1 MVNMFYLVF
10 VTTKDRAE
18 AKRISEKLVR
28 ERLAA
33 CVNIV
38 PRVSSTYRWRGKI
51 ERGAEALLLVKTS
64 DRKLGRLI
72 ARVEALHSYEVPEV
86 LALPIGRGSLKY
98 MKWLKESLE

>member
-1 MVNMFYLVF
+1 LVDMFYIVF

-51 ERGAEALLLVKTS
+51 ERGIEALLLVKTS
-64 DRKLGRLI
+64 GKKLDRLI
-72 ARVEALHSYEVPEV
+72 ARVEELHSYEVPEV

>member
-1 MVNMFYLVF
+1 MVDMFYLVF

-28 ERLAA
+28 EKLAA

-51 ERGAEALLLVKTS
+51 ERATEALLLVKTS
-64 DRKLGRLI
+64 DKKLDRLI
-72 ARVEALHSYEVPEV
+72 ARVEELHSYEVPEV